1 MRRAREETEDDEDE
15 EEEEEAMIAEVTG
28 SGMAHGHADGT
39 GDAQRADGTGDAQ
52 RDDDAASRAKR
63 RRIAAAHAS
72 GASSAADTASADAF
86 GCVEAAVASAEQLA
100 RDAPRR
106 CAVGIVTEAHFSMGR
121 TRAAHDGARSS
132 HVIDG
137 DGRRRRF
144 MARIDPSANA
154 ACEDELRRSIDK
166 GAFDGMDVI
175 GQFNMGFIIAR
186 LGRDLFIVDQHATDE
201 KYNFEE
207 LERTTQLCP
216 QPLICPQPLELTA
229 AAEGVLLEHLSVF
242 RQNGFE
248 FLVDADAPVT
258 KRVMLAAVPQSKGTS
273 FGPAGVYMCVCVF
286 VCVCVC
292 VECVCLCVSVSVC
305 VCVGCVCLCE
315 GVCVCISSCV
325 IMNQSM
331 AFYWNMFCTDLQ
343 LSVVAVGKLALFCV
357 SIHWH
362 VVLMS
367 PFLLDQHTLCMR
379 GRRRRNDL
387 PAE

>member
-273 FGPAGVYMCVCVF
+273 FGPADVDEMIYLLSESPELTFCRPSRVRAMLASRACRKSIMIGTPLSKPQMKR
-286 VCVCVC
+286 
-292 VECVCLCVSVSVC
+292 LLQHM
-305 VCVGCVCLCE
+305 GH
-315 GVCVCISSCV
+315 
-325 IMNQSM
+325 MNQP
-331 AFYWNMFCTDLQ
+331 WNCPHGRPTIRHLFDTSL
-343 LSVVAVGKLALFCV
+343 LSNG
-357 SIHWH
+357 
-362 VVLMS
+362 
-367 PFLLDQHTLCMR
+367 
-379 GRRRRNDL
+379 
-387 PAE
+387 AE